1 MTRPEVGTES
11 SMVNQLNNGLNYVSP
26 QKRTSSKPTN
36 PKSQYYEVGGNV
48 YSYGTDGRRQGIT
61 VNNPDYNAD
70 PKIEKLGAGRNIK
83 KLKSNLRYP
92 IASINLDQDHIK
104 FDIIKYERQK
114 AKGIEYTSGDEVKVF
129 EMNKDGTDYIEK
141 GTTIINVRNRTDFNN
156 PFVGGARNP
165 TAENRLGSIILPIPG
180 QVSDTNAT
188 NFGESNLN
196 NFYAAAIGA
205 ALKGVS
211 AGSPEELA
219 ASLAGSTINATEI
232 LKDKD
237 VRSAINLFFASQ
249 AVSSV
254 GANINTNQLFARA
267 TGSIINPNMEL
278 LFNGPTLRQFNF
290 EFKFTPRYQKEA
302 LVVKDI
308 MRAFKQ
314 NMSPI
319 SSTGDKFMIT
329 PNIFKLSYIGRG
341 SKYLNRFKLCALTNM
356 NINYTGEGNYAT
368 YADGAPVSSIMQLAF
383 QELSPVYYSDYD
395 TKDGRIGVGY

>member
-1 MTRPEVGTES
+1 MSTP
-11 SMVNQLNNGLNYVSP
+11 NNTPPNNTPNNTG
-26 QKRTSSKPTN
+26 N
-36 PKSQYYEVGGNV
+36 PQYYEVLGNV
-48 YSYGTDGRRQGIT
+48 YGPDGRRVGIT
-61 VNNPDYNAD
+61 EDHADYNKD
-70 PKIEKLGAGRNIK
+70 PKIKKLGAGRNIK

-92 IASINLDQDHIK
+92 IASVNLDQDHIK

-114 AKGIEYTSGDEVKVF
+114 AEGIEYTSGDQVKVF
-129 EMNKDGTDYIEK
+129 GKNKDGTDYIEK
-141 GTTIINVRNRTDFNN
+141 GTTIINVRNKNAFGN
-156 PFVGGARNP
+156 PFVGGARLP
-165 TAENRLGSIILPIPG
+165 PAEDRLGSIILPIPG

-196 NFYAAAIGA
+196 NFYAAAIGT

-219 ASLAGSTINATEI
+219 TTLSNSTIDATKI
-232 LKDKD
+232 LNDPE
-237 VRSAINLFFASQ
+237 VRAAINLFFASQ
-249 AVSSV
+249 AVYSL

-302 LVVKDI
+302 MVVKDI
-308 MRAFKQ
+308 MKAFKQ

-319 SSTGDKFMIT
+319 SSPGDKFMKT

-341 SKYLNRFKLCALTNM
+341 RNYLNRFKLFALTNM
-356 NINYTGEGNYAT
+356 SINYTGEGNYAT

-383 QELSPVYYSDYD
+383 QELSPVYYSDYE
-395 TKDGRIGVGY
+395 TEEGSIGVGY